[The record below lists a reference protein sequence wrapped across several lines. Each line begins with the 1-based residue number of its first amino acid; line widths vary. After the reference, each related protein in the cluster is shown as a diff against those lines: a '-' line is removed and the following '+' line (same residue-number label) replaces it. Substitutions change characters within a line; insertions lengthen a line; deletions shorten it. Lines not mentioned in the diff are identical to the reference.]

1 MRNTFTKIFVL
12 LTFTFL
18 GVADA
23 SAVDHITFRRDG
35 KEREIVGRL
44 LVEAEDGGLLLLER
58 DGTIW
63 AVTPDEQIEHKS
75 DETPFKPF
83 TREELTKKILAEL
96 PAGFD
101 AFGTKHYLIFYDT
114 SKTYAS
120 WCGSLF
126 ERLYGAFTN
135 YWSRKGFELESPEF
149 PLVAIVFADRAS
161 YLKYTRPELGEAG
174 ESIVGFF
181 SLMSDRMTMYD
192 LSGVENGGPR
202 TRGGTMAQINQI
214 LSQPQATQ
222 MVSTIVHEAT
232 HQIAFNC
239 GLHTRLSDCP
249 LWFSEGI
256 AVFFETPDLKSAK
269 GWGAIGGINYPR
281 LDRFQ
286 EYLRH
291 RGTDS
296 LDTLIS
302 TDKRLRDTKQGLDA
316 YAEAWA
322 LTYFLIHQKPK
333 EYVAY
338 LKLLSQKKPLITDT
352 PEKRLEE
359 FEKIF
364 GNRRRLDEEFVR
376 YMSKLK

>member
-1 MRNTFTKIFVL
+1 MKRTFAGVSFL
-12 LTFTFL
+12 LAIIFL

-23 SAVDHITFRRDG
+23 SAVDRITFRRDG

-63 AVTPDEQIEHKS
+63 AVTPDEQVEHKS

-96 PAGFD
+96 PPGFD
-101 AFGTKHYLIFYDT
+101 ALGTKHYLIFYDT

-135 YWSRKGFELESPEF
+135 YWSRKGSELESPEF

-161 YLKYTRPELGEAG
+161 YLKYTRPELGDAG

-222 MVSTIVHEAT
+222 MVSTVVHEAT

-286 EYLRH
+286 EYLRR

-302 TDKRLRDTKQGLDA
+302 TDKRLRDMKQGLDA

-338 LKLLSQKKPLITDT
+338 LKLLSEKKPLITDT

-376 YMSKLK
+376 YMNKLK